1 MRKFFIY
8 GFGGP
13 EDRYKC
19 LSYYRLTEEQI
30 TVGYIKYLSNR
41 MRENNPSIMET
52 YLMDS
57 RYGLFNDFREAVQH
71 DSVEEN
77 VCFRAMIMDE
87 GLRIE

>member
-1 MRKFFIY
+1 MKKFFIY

-19 LSYYRLTEEQI
+19 LSYYRIEGEQFS
-30 TVGYIKYLSNR
+30 VGYVKYLSKR
-41 MRENNPSIMET
+41 MRERNPSIMET

-57 RYGLFNDFREAVQH
+57 RFGLFNDFREAMQH

-77 VCFRAMIMDE
+77 VCFRAMIMTE